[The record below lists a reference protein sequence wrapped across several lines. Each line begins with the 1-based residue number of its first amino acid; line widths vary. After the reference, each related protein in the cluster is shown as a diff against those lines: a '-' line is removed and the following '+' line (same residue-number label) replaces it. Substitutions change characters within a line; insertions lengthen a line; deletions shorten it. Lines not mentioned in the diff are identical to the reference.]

1 MKKEHKILPKA
12 KIQEN
17 FGRIAV
23 FILIFLF
30 FTLIL
35 SLVKKSFFG
44 QVDTE
49 KHIYFEII
57 LLLLL
62 GVLAEAAVYY
72 LKMQNVIILMLL
84 GVLISPSFLSLSWGF
99 LHSINITTSASP
111 PVIIHYPEIINVF
124 AQLGA
129 IILLFKVGLHSKIEK
144 VFSKDNLFVALAGVI
159 VPFIFGYIY
168 AIQTGGQFAYSM
180 FVGAALAATSVGVTV
195 AILKELGVMN
205 IRFAEIIIGA
215 AILDDILGL
224 LILSFVTNI
233 VDGSGTGS
241 IITTFITAAVFI
253 AGALFAGKYF
263 INYLDRDALG
273 RKRTMLALAF
283 MLSLAYFAEL
293 IHLSAI
299 VGAFLAGLILN
310 RSKHYEHLEEKT
322 TALEFLF
329 MPIFFISLG
338 LLVDI
343 NAIAVFFVPILVITL
358 IAIITKLV
366 GCGLVSL
373 GLKLNFTESLLVGIG
388 MGPRGEVAL
397 IIAAIG
403 LSKGILDAQQYSVIS
418 AMALLTTLMVP
429 GLISYIVKTKGNKL
443 SE

>member
-1 MKKEHKILPKA
+1 MKKEDKVFSREIAREH
-12 KIQEN
+12 

-23 FILIFLF
+23 FILLFLF

-35 SLVKKSFFG
+35 SLTKQSFFG
-44 QVDTE
+44 QVNSE

-72 LKMQNVIILMLL
+72 FKMQNVIVLMLL
-84 GVLISPSFLSLSWGF
+84 GVLISPSFLNLSWVF
-99 LHSINITTSASP
+99 FHSINLTASTNP
-111 PVIIHYPEIINVF
+111 PEIFHHPEIINVF

-144 VFSKDNLFVALAGVI
+144 VFSKDNLLVALAGVI
-159 VPFIFGYIY
+159 VPFVIGYIY
-168 AIQTGGQFAYSM
+168 ATQTGGQFAYSM
-180 FVGAALAATSVGVTV
+180 FIGAALAATSVGVTV
-195 AILKELGVMN
+195 AILKELGVMHK
-205 IRFAEIIIGA
+205 RFAEIIIGA

-241 IITTFITAAVFI
+241 IIITFVTAAIFIT
-253 AGALFAGKYF
+253 GALLAGNYF
-263 INYLDRDALG
+263 IKYLDKDVLG
-273 RKRTMLALAF
+273 RKRTMASLAF

-293 IHLSAI
+293 INLSAI

-310 RSKHYEHLEEKT
+310 RSKHYENLEEKT

-343 NAIAVFFVPILVITL
+343 KAIMLFFIPILIITAIAFF
-358 IAIITKLV
+358 TKMI
-366 GCGLVSL
+366 GCGAVAI
-373 GLKLNFTESLLVGIG
+373 GLKMNFAESLLVGIG
-388 MGPRGEVAL
+388 MVPRGEVAL

-403 LSKGILDAQQYSVIS
+403 LTKNILTAQQYSIIS

-429 GLISYIVKTKGNKL
+429 TLISHIVKTN
-443 SE
+443 SARMS